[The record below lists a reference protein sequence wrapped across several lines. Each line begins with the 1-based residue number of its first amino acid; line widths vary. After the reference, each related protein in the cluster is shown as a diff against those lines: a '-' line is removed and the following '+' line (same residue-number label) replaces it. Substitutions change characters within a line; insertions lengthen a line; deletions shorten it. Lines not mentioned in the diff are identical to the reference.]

1 MDEAGDRGPESAAAV
16 ATPGDAGEIA
26 VGSDLATGF
35 RRTCSGPERLA
46 ERRAVRT
53 PPPAAIDGGS
63 RRRRGRAMVA
73 GMNARDA
80 GGADGGRRRVE
91 AVFTSVARSYDLMND
106 LMSLGAHRLWRR
118 EAVAA
123 LRLRP
128 GARGARPRGRGGRPR
143 LSAARAGGS
152 RGGVRRQPGDAPRRP
167 AAGRRKRLA
176 RPVWS
181 CADAEALPFAD
192 AAFDAAIV
200 GFGIRNMPRI
210 DDALAEAARVLK
222 PCGRFVCLEFSP
234 AVAPALAP
242 VYGAWLRHAIPTLG
256 AAVAGDRG
264 AYEYLAESIRRFP
277 PPEVLSAALVR
288 AGFAGAR
295 SRSLWGGI
303 VRLHCGWR
311 V

>member
-1 MDEAGDRGPESAAAV
+1 
-16 ATPGDAGEIA
+16 
-26 VGSDLATGF
+26 
-35 RRTCSGPERLA
+35 
-46 ERRAVRT
+46 
-53 PPPAAIDGGS
+53 
-63 RRRRGRAMVA
+63 MVA

-128 GARGARPRGRGGRPR
+128 GARVLDLAGGAGDLAFRLRGRAG
-143 LSAARAGGS
+143 LAA
-152 RGGVRRQPGDAPRRP
+152 VCDANP
-167 AAGRRKRLA
+167 AMLREGRRRGA
-176 RPVWS
+176 ASASHGPVWS

-192 AAFDAAIV
+192 AAFDAVIV

-210 DDALAEAARVLK
+210 DEALAEAARVLK